1 MTSLLLQIPNPTD
14 SLGAPVITEKT
25 LSVID
30 LITSGGMGGNLV
42 MGALGL
48 LSIFAIYIL
57 IERFSVIK
65 KASKED
71 ENFLKS
77 IQNFVKAKDI
87 AAAKNLCRNTD
98 SPISRMIEKG
108 VNRIDKPMT
117 DISAAI
123 ENQGKLE
130 VYKMENNLA
139 NLATISGAAPMI
151 GFLGTVIGMI
161 VAFHEMASAGGN
173 IDVEMLSKGIYTAMT
188 TTVAGLVVGIIA
200 FIAYNYLVSKVDKV
214 VFMLEATTTEFMD
227 LLHNPISSSIENKTD
242 FEVLSR
248 HDIPSKK
255 LNIISFI
262 IPLAGLIIYLLEKDK
277 SPKKANSAL
286 NAALW
291 SIGIGI
297 SGSIILYIIVF
308 AMY

>member
-1 MTSLLLQIPNPTD
+1 MNLLTIQN
-14 SLGAPVITEKT
+14 PVITDSVVNKNDIKIEDANIDVTDKT
-25 LSVID
+25 LSIID
-30 LITSGGMGGNLV
+30 LITSGGLGGNLV
-42 MGALGL
+42 MGTLAI

-57 IERFSVIK
+57 IERYSAIN

-71 ENFLKS
+71 ESFLKS
-77 IQNFVKAKDI
+77 IQNFVEAKDI
-87 AAAKNLCRNTD
+87 AAAKTLCKNTN

-117 DISAAI
+117 DISSAI

-173 IDVEMLSKGIYTAMT
+173 IDVAMLSQGIYTAMV

-214 VFMLEATTTEFMD
+214 VFML
-227 LLHNPISSSIENKTD
+227 S
-242 FEVLSR
+242 
-248 HDIPSKK
+248 
-255 LNIISFI
+255 
-262 IPLAGLIIYLLEKDK
+262 
-277 SPKKANSAL
+277 
-286 NAALW
+286 
-291 SIGIGI
+291 
-297 SGSIILYIIVF
+297 
-308 AMY
+308 

>member
-1 MTSLLLQIPNPTD
+1 MNFLLLQIPTAID
-14 SLGAPVITEKT
+14 SLVEDTEQITEKTTEKT
-25 LSVID
+25 LSIIE
-30 LITSGGMGGNLV
+30 LITSGGVGGNLV
-42 MGALGL
+42 MGTLGV

-57 IERFSVIK
+57 IERYSAIK
-65 KASKED
+65 KASRED
-71 ENFLKS
+71 KSFLKS
-77 IQNFVKAKDI
+77 IQNFVEAKDI
-87 AAAKNLCRNTD
+87 EAAKTLCKNTD

-130 VYKMENNLA
+130 VFKMENNLA

-173 IDVEMLSKGIYTAMT
+173 IDVAMLSQGIYTAMV

-214 VFMLEATTTEFMD
+214 VFMLEAKTTEFLD
-227 LLHNPISSSIENKTD
+227 LLHHNE
-242 FEVLSR
+242 
-248 HDIPSKK
+248 
-255 LNIISFI
+255 
-262 IPLAGLIIYLLEKDK
+262 
-277 SPKKANSAL
+277 
-286 NAALW
+286 
-291 SIGIGI
+291 
-297 SGSIILYIIVF
+297 
-308 AMY
+308 

>member
-1 MTSLLLQIPNPTD
+1 MNLLTIQNTVITD
-14 SLGAPVITEKT
+14 SVINKNDIKIEDANIDVTEKT
-25 LSVID
+25 LSIID
-30 LITSGGMGGNLV
+30 LITSGGLGGNLV
-42 MGALGL
+42 MGTLAI

-57 IERFSVIK
+57 IERYSAIN

-71 ENFLKS
+71 ESFLKS
-77 IQNFVKAKDI
+77 IQNFVEAKDI
-87 AAAKNLCRNTD
+87 AAAKTLCKNTN

-117 DISAAI
+117 DISSAI

-173 IDVEMLSKGIYTAMT
+173 IDVAMLSQGIYTAMV

-214 VFMLEATTTEFMD
+214 VFMLEAKTIEFLD
-227 LLHNPISSSIENKTD
+227 LIHHNE
-242 FEVLSR
+242 
-248 HDIPSKK
+248 
-255 LNIISFI
+255 
-262 IPLAGLIIYLLEKDK
+262 
-277 SPKKANSAL
+277 
-286 NAALW
+286 
-291 SIGIGI
+291 
-297 SGSIILYIIVF
+297 
-308 AMY
+308 